1 METTNNNN
9 IKIIRLHGGE
19 DIIANFIESE
29 DKETAILHDPM
40 QVIFKRIPT
49 TGQTVMMM
57 MPWLPIEIIEN
68 NQAVLYTSDILTII
82 DPKESAIQHYG
93 EVVMEAQKRMDE
105 VDFIT
110 ESEDGDEKDGEDDD
124 EETSET
130 KDFNVDELLELIKE
144 KKNKRLH

>member
-19 DIIANFIESE
+19 DIIANFVESD
-29 DKETAILHDPM
+29 DKETAILHNPM

-68 NQAVLYTSDILTII
+68 NHAVLYTSDILTII
-82 DPKESAIQHYG
+82 DPKASAIKHYG
-93 EVVMEAQKRMDE
+93 DVVMESQKRME
-105 VDFIT
+105 EIDFIS
-110 ESEDGDEKDGEDDD
+110 ESEDGDEEDGD
-124 EETSET
+124 EEESEEV
-130 KDFNVDELLELIKE
+130 KEDFNVDELIELLKE
-144 KKNKRLH
+144 KKNKKLH

>member
-105 VDFIT
+105 VDFIS
-110 ESEDGDEKDGEDDD
+110 ESEDGDEDD
-124 EETSET
+124 EEDGEEET
-130 KDFNVDELLELIKE
+130 KDFNVDELLEIIKE
-144 KKNKRLH
+144 KKNKKLH

>member
-1 METTNNNN
+1 METTNNN

-19 DIIANFIESE
+19 DIIAQYIQSE

-68 NQAVLYTSDILTII
+68 NQAILCTADILTII

-93 EVVMEAQKRMDE
+93 QVVMEAQKRMDE
-105 VDFIT
+105 VDFIS
-110 ESEDGDEKDGEDDD
+110 ESEDEEEDENEEGEEP
-124 EETSET
+124 EEMSN
-130 KDFNVDELLELIKE
+130 FNVDELLEILKE
-144 KKNKRLH
+144 KKNKKLH

>member
-1 METTNNNN
+1 MEITNNN

-105 VDFIT
+105 VDFIS
-110 ESEDGDEKDGEDDD
+110 ESEDGDEDD
-124 EETSET
+124 EEDDEEET
-130 KDFNVDELLELIKE
+130 KDFNVDELLEIIKE
-144 KKNKRLH
+144 KKNKKLH

>member
-1 METTNNNN
+1 
-9 IKIIRLHGGE
+9 
-19 DIIANFIESE
+19 
-29 DKETAILHDPM
+29 M

-68 NQAVLYTSDILTII
+68 NQAILCTADILTVI

-105 VDFIT
+105 VDFIS
-110 ESEDGDEKDGEDDD
+110 ESEDGDEDD
-124 EETSET
+124 EEDGEEET
-130 KDFNVDELLELIKE
+130 KDFNVDELLEIIKE
-144 KKNKRLH
+144 KKNKKLH

>member
-1 METTNNNN
+1 
-9 IKIIRLHGGE
+9 
-19 DIIANFIESE
+19 
-29 DKETAILHDPM
+29 M

-110 ESEDGDEKDGEDDD
+110 ESEDGDEEDGEDDE

-144 KKNKRLH
+144 KKNKKLH

>member
-1 METTNNNN
+1 METTNNN

-19 DIIANFIESE
+19 DIIAQYIQSE

-68 NQAVLYTSDILTII
+68 NQAILCTADILTII

-93 EVVMEAQKRMDE
+93 QVVMEAQKRMDE
-105 VDFIT
+105 VDFIS
-110 ESEDGDEKDGEDDD
+110 ESEDGDEDD
-124 EETSET
+124 EEENSEEVT
-130 KDFNVDELLELIKE
+130 DFNVDELLEVLKE
-144 KKNKRLH
+144 KKNKKLH

>member
-1 METTNNNN
+1 MEITNNN

-105 VDFIT
+105 VDFIS
-110 ESEDGDEKDGEDDD
+110 ESEDGDEDD
-124 EETSET
+124 EEDGEEET
-130 KDFNVDELLELIKE
+130 KDFNVDELLEIIKE
-144 KKNKRLH
+144 KKNKKLH

>member
-68 NQAVLYTSDILTII
+68 NQAILCTADILTVI

-105 VDFIT
+105 VDFIS
-110 ESEDGDEKDGEDDD
+110 ESEDGDEDD
-124 EETSET
+124 EEDGEEET
-130 KDFNVDELLELIKE
+130 KDFNVDELLEIIKE
-144 KKNKRLH
+144 KKNKKLH

>member
-1 METTNNNN
+1 METTNNN

-19 DIIANFIESE
+19 DIIAQYIQSE

-105 VDFIT
+105 VDFIS
-110 ESEDGDEKDGEDDD
+110 ESEDGDEDD
-124 EETSET
+124 EEENSEEVT
-130 KDFNVDELLELIKE
+130 DFNVDELLEVLKE
-144 KKNKRLH
+144 KKNKKLH

>member
-68 NQAVLYTSDILTII
+68 NQAILCTADILTVI

-93 EVVMEAQKRMDE
+93 EVVLEAQKRMDE
-105 VDFIT
+105 VDFIS
-110 ESEDGDEKDGEDDD
+110 ESEDGDEDD
-124 EETSET
+124 EEENSEEET
-130 KDFNVDELLELIKE
+130 KDFNVDDLLEIIKE
-144 KKNKRLH
+144 KKNKKLH

>member
-1 METTNNNN
+1 METTNNN

-19 DIIANFIESE
+19 DIIAHYVQSE

-68 NQAVLYTSDILTII
+68 NQAILYTSDILTII
-82 DPKESAIQHYG
+82 DPKASAIKHYG
-93 EVVMEAQKRMDE
+93 EVVIESQKRMEEIDVISEYEEDE
-105 VDFIT
+105 
-110 ESEDGDEKDGEDDD
+110 D
-124 EETSET
+124 EEDEDEDEEVS
-130 KDFNVDELLELIKE
+130 NLNMDELLDLIKE
-144 KKNKRLH
+144 KKNKKLH